1 MLNQSM
7 LHVNQ
12 IIFLEFIQ
20 IALYSPH
27 IHIRRN
33 IDRNEPFYVCTLR

>member
-1 MLNQSM
+1 MLNQPM

-12 IIFLEFIQ
+12 IIILEFIQ
-20 IALYSPH
+20 ITLYSPH

-33 IDRNEPFYVCTLR
+33 IDRDEPFYVCALR